1 MLTRPPLLAAYFHS
15 PLGPVGGLHTFQVG
29 TPGVAELKNYLP
41 ATEIS
46 QFCLADV
53 KKVFL
58 CFADFV
64 RLQMRQFVTFFVSPQ
79 GGRRRSRVTVGPD
92 VKFIFSSYGYSQQQT
107 IAQKHTKGAKVLSR
121 LCQILNKPSKCCQD
135 SLNFVSLAGDKVH
148 KVTRF
153 LSKRKEVKWKK
164 GEELVSSVTRF
175 GVISPLW
182 ENFTSLWQNF
192 HSSFHIRQ
200 NTELT
205 LANLWHYW
213 ANFHYCKWPNIQK

>member
-1 MLTRPPLLAAYFHS
+1 MSNKS
-15 PLGPVGGLHTFQVG
+15 PNLVTLRTECLRRIKKRMIPREKFFTEKSQKQKDAFLGP
-29 TPGVAELKNYLP
+29 A
-41 ATEIS
+41 AW
-46 QFCLADV
+46 
-53 KKVFL
+53 
-58 CFADFV
+58 
-64 RLQMRQFVTFFVSPQ
+64 
-79 GGRRRSRVTVGPD
+79 PD
-92 VKFIFSSYGYSQQQT
+92 VRFIFSFYGYYQQQT

-121 LCQILNKPSKCCQD
+121 LCQILKKPSKCCQD